1 MPPARTSSRSNCG
14 NRERLSPYAR
24 PKEIDVT
31 DVSELAGL
39 IGEAASDP
47 AARASKEHHAAIEET
62 IARLDRGEVRAAEK
76 VAGEWRVNNWVQQAI
91 NLYFRIAPMMSERAG
106 PLEYY
111 DRIPIKQNIPEL
123 NVRILPG
130 SVVRYGSYVA
140 PETIVALGF
149 VNVGSY
155 VSSGVLVDA
164 WSTVGSCAQIG
175 RNVHIAGGVGI
186 GGVLEP
192 PGARPVIIEDGAF
205 IGSRAIIVEG
215 VVVEEGAVIAA
226 QTCLT
231 GSTHIIDVTG
241 DEPVVH
247 RGRVPAGSIVVPG
260 TRLRQFPAG
269 EFQINCALIIGQR
282 HEGTDQKVQLNGD
295 LRDFSFA

>member
-1 MPPARTSSRSNCG
+1 
-14 NRERLSPYAR
+14 
-24 PKEIDVT
+24 VT
-31 DVSELAGL
+31 EVSELAGL

-47 AARASKEHHAAIEET
+47 AARDSKEHHAAIEET

-76 VAGEWRVNNWVQQAI
+76 TAGEWQVNTWVQQAI
-91 NLYFRIAPMMSERAG
+91 NLYFRISPMRSERAG

-111 DRIPIKQNIPEL
+111 DRIPIKQDLPAR
-123 NVRILPG
+123 NVRVLPG

-175 RNVHIAGGVGI
+175 RNVHLAGGVGI

-192 PGARPVIIEDGAF
+192 PGARPVIIEDDAF

-215 VVVEEGAVIAA
+215 VIVEEGAVIAA

-241 DEPVVH
+241 DDPVVH
-247 RGRVPAGSIVVPG
+247 KGRVPAGSIVVPG
-260 TRLRQFPAG
+260 TRPRLFPAG
-269 EFQINCALIIGQR
+269 EFQMNCALIIGKR
-282 HEGTDQKVQLNGD
+282 NEGTEQKVQLNGD

>member
-1 MPPARTSSRSNCG
+1 
-14 NRERLSPYAR
+14 
-24 PKEIDVT
+24 
-31 DVSELAGL
+31 VSELAEL
-39 IGEAASDP
+39 IAEAASQT
-47 AARASKEHHAAIEET
+47 AARDSREHRSAIEET
-62 IARLDRGEVRAAEK
+62 IERLDRGEVRAAEK
-76 VAGEWRVNNWVQQAI
+76 IDGEWQINSWVQQAI
-91 NLYFRIAPMMSERAG
+91 GLYFRISPMVTERAG
-106 PLEYY
+106 PMEYH
-111 DRIPIKQNIPEL
+111 DRIPIKRNVPERGFR
-123 NVRILPG
+123 VVAG

-140 PETIVALGF
+140 PGVIVALGF

-175 RNVHIAGGVGI
+175 RDVHLAGGVGI

-192 PGARPVIIEDGAF
+192 PGARPVIIEDNAF
-205 IGSRAIIVEG
+205 IGSRAIVVEG

-241 DEPVVH
+241 DEPVTYK
-247 RGRVPAGSIVVPG
+247 GRVPAGSVVVPG
-260 TRLRQFPAG
+260 TRTRRFPAG
-269 EFQINCALIIGQR
+269 EFQVGCALIIGKR
-282 HEGTDQKVQLNGD
+282 TEGTGQKIQLNHD